1 MGLLDKEA
9 VIELAELTRN
19 LLESIILTLRGARAM
34 RTRDLNS
41 QTMATALQELGAQ
54 LINVDDLKRPEA
66 LSIVNLKNAIR
77 SFKDEGILNFRTD
90 GNGLELDDVAIDEH
104 AADLDRLL
112 A

>member
-1 MGLLDKEA
+1 MEKQY
-9 VIELAELTRN
+9 
-19 LLESIILTLRGARAM
+19 SP
-34 RTRDLNS
+34 
-41 QTMATALQELGAQ
+41 TALQELGAQ

-77 SFKDEGILNFRTD
+77 SFKDEGILSFRTD

-104 AADLDRLL
+104 AADLARLL